1 MTTVS
6 RDIFDSCIKIH
17 KTLGPGL
24 FEIVYKQC
32 LAYELQKLGHSVG
45 VEVPL
50 PISYETLTFENGYK
64 ADLLVNNKIIIELK
78 SVDKLSPANKAQIL
92 TYLKLSNYPLGFLIN
107 FGETLVKDG
116 FHRFANGEEA
126 NGM

>member
-1 MTTVS
+1 MTSVS

-17 KTLGPGL
+17 KALGPGL

-32 LAYELQKLGHSVG
+32 LAYELQKLGHDVG
-45 VEVPL
+45 LEVSL
-50 PISYETLTFENGYK
+50 PVSYETLDFENGYK
-64 ADLLVNNKIIIELK
+64 ADLLVNKKIIIELK
-78 SVDKLSPANKAQIL
+78 SVDKLSAVHKAQLL

>member
-17 KTLGPGL
+17 KALGPGL
-24 FEIVYKQC
+24 FETVYKQC
-32 LAYELQKLGHSVG
+32 LAYELEKLGHHVDI
-45 VEVPL
+45 EIAL
-50 PISYETLTFENGYK
+50 PVKYETLNFEAGYK
-64 ADLLVNNKIIIELK
+64 ADLLVNHKIIIELK
-78 SVDKLSPANKAQIL
+78 SVNKLTPVSKAQIL
-92 TYLKLSNYPLGFLIN
+92 TYLKLSNLPLGFLIN
-107 FGETLVKDG
+107 FGEVLVKDG

>member
-6 RDIFDSCIKIH
+6 RDIFNSCIKIH

-32 LAYELQKLGHSVG
+32 LAYELQKLGHDVD
-45 VEVPL
+45 VEVLL
-50 PISYETLTFENGYK
+50 PVSYETLDFENGYK
-64 ADLLVNNKIIIELK
+64 ADLLVNKKIIIELK
-78 SVDKLSPANKAQIL
+78 SVDKLSAVHKAQLL

>member
-6 RDIFDSCIKIH
+6 RDIFNSCIKIH

-32 LAYELQKLGHSVG
+32 LAYELQKLGHDVD
-45 VEVPL
+45 VEVLL
-50 PISYETLTFENGYK
+50 PVSYETLDFENGYK
-64 ADLLVNNKIIIELK
+64 ADLLVNKKIMIELK
-78 SVDKLSPANKAQIL
+78 SVDKLSAVHKAQLL